1 MSIIVTQISKYGIV
15 FGADSNITND
25 TEVVKEDI
33 KIFEIPKLKA
43 MMCTAGAYSVNGEI
57 LSKWLP
63 LFIENKK
70 EQYSNL
76 GEFTEILKEEL
87 EKKMSTT
94 EKKNLFIT
102 HIAGYENGHPEM
114 WHISNT
120 RLENGE
126 YTEGQEEFHLSED
139 LWNRDWKKNNLE
151 NIFESDGLNY
161 QLYVNGFTPGRI
173 AFNVIRPF
181 IDRFFITMWQQ
192 QGFKFRPPKN
202 IKEQEEIVKIYIQII
217 NSLFEISNYDPKII
231 GGNVKTFSISK
242 P

>member
-33 KIFEIPKLKA
+33 KIFEIPKLKSA
-43 MMCTAGAYSVNGEI
+43 MCTAGAYSVNGEI
-57 LSKWLP
+57 LSKWL
-63 LFIENKK
+63 LKFIE
-70 EQYSNL
+70 ERSNEYTNL
-76 GEFTEILKEEL
+76 KEFTELLKNEVGE
-87 EKKMSTT
+87 KMSTD

-120 RLENGE
+120 KLENGE
-126 YTEGQEEFHLSED
+126 YTEGQEKFHLSED

-161 QLYVNGFTPGRI
+161 QLYVNGYTPGRI
-173 AFNVIRPF
+173 AFNVVRTY
-181 IDRFFITMWQQ
+181 IDTFFMSMWQQ
-192 QGFKFRPPKN
+192 QNYKFRPPRN
-202 IKEQEEIVKIYIQII
+202 IKEQEEFVKIYIQII
-217 NSLFEISNYDPKII
+217 NSLFEISDYEPKII